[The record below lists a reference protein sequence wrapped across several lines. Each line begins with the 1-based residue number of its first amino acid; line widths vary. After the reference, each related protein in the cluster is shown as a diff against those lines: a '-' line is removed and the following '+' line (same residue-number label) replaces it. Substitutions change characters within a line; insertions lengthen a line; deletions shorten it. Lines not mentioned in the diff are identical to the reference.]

1 MYLWWRTW
9 FELGQGVDKILLVLS
24 CNNLLLVVL
33 VLYTCFTVYITL
45 DMDHVL
51 LLSTLACC
59 TRDKNVKIYIP
70 PCTSSYYTIHTSHP
84 TYFPSPHTPLPTHTP
99 QHTDHGYSHAG
110 TVLQQPRCVLRGS
123 QDTEGSS
130 SESNDAV
137 YQHGQLPDHHGR
149 VCPGGVC
156 VRTEL
161 RTCRCRLMAHP
172 EFREIA
178 TETWRTVWPRFI
190 VLHFMGQQWPRT
202 RNTFTVTMHSWQ
214 KFILHTWANETYL
227 IYVAGGLL
235 FNKEMWF
242 TNCALYGYVVVNR
255 PFVQVADGPTV

>member
-1 MYLWWRTW
+1 MFNVIYCCLLWLAV
-9 FELGQGVDKILLVLS
+9 LGTK
-24 CNNLLLVVL
+24 
-33 VLYTCFTVYITL
+33 
-45 DMDHVL
+45 
-51 LLSTLACC
+51 
-59 TRDKNVKIYIP
+59 IP
-70 PCTSSYYTIHTSHP
+70 PYILSYHTSH
-84 TYFPSPHTPLPTHTP
+84 PLPTHTHT
-99 QHTDHGYSHAG
+99 HTDHGYSHAG

-190 VLHFMGQQWPRT
+190 VLHFMGQQ
-202 RNTFTVTMHSWQ
+202 
-214 KFILHTWANETYL
+214 
-227 IYVAGGLL
+227 
-235 FNKEMWF
+235 
-242 TNCALYGYVVVNR
+242 
-255 PFVQVADGPTV
+255 